1 MALLDPVTMSQPI
14 GKSKTG
20 EASKSKDGETPT
32 QAVRTIA
39 SPLAQIVKHVYPVLL
54 LSLFV
59 LRFDALVADPV
70 TAMSSSLPVVV
81 AMQIGYVVTCLP
93 PAGSQTTKPAKKLR
107 PGEKKKP
114 GSDSAGPNIAVTIIV
129 ALILSSIATLALYAI
144 LILFGAPFLTH
155 VPQTFLC
162 STHMAALGL
171 FPLFYTRGVSSKDWL
186 EVLSARAPFDEAF
199 GGLTGACL
207 GAWLGAVPIPLDWD
221 REWQKWPV
229 TILCGVYSGY
239 LAGKILGGTLA
250 FGKRF

>member
-114 GSDSAGPNIAVTIIV
+114 GSDSAGPNIAVV
-129 ALILSSIATLALYAI
+129 CFYPLFLLLSS
-144 LILFGAPFLTH
+144 
-155 VPQTFLC
+155 
-162 STHMAALGL
+162 S
-171 FPLFYTRGVSSKDWL
+171 
-186 EVLSARAPFDEAF
+186 
-199 GGLTGACL
+199 
-207 GAWLGAVPIPLDWD
+207 
-221 REWQKWPV
+221 
-229 TILCGVYSGY
+229 
-239 LAGKILGGTLA
+239 
-250 FGKRF
+250 